1 MSRRQGGAEVEI
13 TMLFA
18 DVRGSTTLA
27 EGMTPAEFRNLI
39 NRFYKAS
46 SAELIRSEAIIDRL
60 VGDEVV
66 GYFVPG
72 FAGEEHASKAVESAK
87 AILEVTGHGDSEG
100 PWIPVGAGVH
110 TGTAFL
116 GTVGSAEGVT
126 DFTALGDAVNAA
138 ARLASMAAT
147 GELLVSEAAYSAAAM
162 DIRGLE
168 ERNLILKG
176 RLEPLKV
183 VVIRN

>member
-1 MSRRQGGAEVEI
+1 MSRRQGGAEIEI

-46 SAELIRSEAIIDRL
+46 SAELIRSEAMIDRL

-72 FAGEEHASKAVESAK
+72 LAGREHARKAIESAK
-87 AILEVTGHGDSEG
+87 AILDVTGHGDSKG
-100 PWIPVGAGVH
+100 PWIPVGVGVH

-116 GTVGSAEGVT
+116 GTVGSEEGVT

-138 ARLASMAAT
+138 ARLASKAAT

-176 RLEPLKV
+176 RSEPLRALV
-183 VVIRN
+183 FRN